1 MKCIVSLLFLT
12 LSIHGFYAQSACFS
26 SANDITFQGPTNGQ
40 AIEKGDFDNDGK
52 LDIVITNYTVGSNK
66 LNFIKGN
73 GNGTFQAPSLFNGGT
88 RPNSI
93 KAADFNN
100 DGNLD
105 VAVTNFNPTNLSIVM
120 GNGDGTFQTAV
131 NYTPG
136 ISPSDV
142 EIGDFNE
149 DTFLDLIV
157 SANNGFN
164 LFLGSSITPGIF
176 DAPTFFAMGTAPK
189 SIVAADFNNDT
200 HLDVATANQSSA
212 NVSIRFGTGAAGF
225 SAVTNYVTGAGCFSI
240 AAGDFNND
248 NLLDITASNESVD
261 NISVLIN
268 SGSGVF
274 ATAVNLASGD
284 GPNGITTKDVNS
296 DGFKDILVVNN
307 LESTLFTYFGAGNG
321 TFSLPAETPSV
332 GTPRDLVTGLFNSDG
347 FPDVV
352 VSTFVGQNM
361 PVYLG
366 NSTGTFT
373 AGISVKTGN
382 NPKSLHSNDFN
393 SDGKKD
399 IVVVNSADNTFTL
412 YNGAGNGQFT
422 FSGSFVTG
430 TLPVS
435 IYSADVNGDG
445 FFDVVTANSGSNNVS
460 VFLGNGAGSFSA
472 ASNFS
477 AGTSPIFVRIGL
489 LDADAFPDLAVINT
503 ANQLSVLFGTG
514 TGSFGAPTAHAT
526 GTTPL
531 SLVIKDLN
539 ADGFNDLTV
548 TNSGSNSVGIF
559 INSGSG
565 TFAAPVNYSVG
576 TTPNSIDAADID
588 NDLDADLVIGNSGSN
603 NFSRLSNNGSGV
615 FGTAVNYSS
624 TDLGTKGVVL
634 TDYNNDG
641 FQDVMAVYTNTA
653 GTTGF
658 AALSL
663 GNGTGAFSF
672 YRRFAVGTSPLGII
686 SLDANNDTRMDA
698 AVINEINESVSVLL
712 NTTAQI
718 SAGGPLSFC
727 SGNSVTLTSTAGS
740 SYLWSNGSATPTI
753 SATTSGT
760 YSVVTTTGLSNWCS
774 STSNAL
780 TVSVSPGPP
789 APTITAD
796 GPTTFCA
803 GGSVTLTSSE
813 ATGNT
818 WSNGATTQS
827 ITVSSSG
834 TYTVTYSSGGCTS
847 VPSNDISVVV
857 NGAIPTISASGPT
870 TFCAGGSVTLTSSE
884 PANNV
889 WSTGE
894 VTPSITVN
902 TAGTYTVTTTVGGC
916 PSLTS
921 LPTIISIGSTVP
933 VPTISTSGPTTF
945 CSGGSVILT
954 SSSSI
959 DNIWSTGETTQSITV
974 TSTGNY
980 SVTVDNGLC
989 SAVSSPIGITV
1000 NTLPSV
1006 PTITASGVTTFC
1018 SGGSVVL
1025 TSSSAT
1031 DNLWSTGETTQSITV
1046 STSGSYSVE
1055 VIENGCSSGN
1065 SIAESATVNPT
1076 PATPTISASGP
1087 TTFCSGGSVILT
1099 SSSSIDNI
1107 WSTGETTQSI
1117 TITTTG
1123 NYDVTVDN
1131 GLCSAS
1137 SSPIG
1142 ITVNALPSLPAITAN
1157 GVTTFCSGGSVV
1169 LTSSSASDNLWS
1181 TGETTQSITVST
1193 SGSYSVEVIEN
1204 GCSSG
1209 NSIAE
1214 TVTVNPTPATPTISA
1229 SGPTTFCSGGS
1240 VILTSSSTTDNI
1252 WSTGETTQSI
1262 TVTSTG
1268 NYSVTVDN
1276 GLCSAVSSPI
1286 GITVNALPSVPT
1298 ITASG
1303 VTTFCSGGSVVLT
1316 SSSATDNL
1324 WSTGEMTQSITV
1336 STSGNFTVEVIE
1348 NGCSSGNSI
1357 SETVTVNP
1365 TPATPTISAS
1375 GPTTFCDGDSVILT
1389 SSSSIDNFWS
1399 TGEITQSITVLASGN
1414 YSVTVDNGLCSAV
1427 SSPIGITVNTLPSVP
1442 TITAGGVTTFCS
1454 GGSVVLTSSSA
1465 TDNLWSTG
1473 EMTQSIT
1480 VSTSGNFT
1488 VEVIENGCSS
1498 GNSISETVTVNP
1510 TPATP
1515 TISASGPTTFC
1526 DGDSVILTSSSS
1538 IDNFWS
1544 TGEITQSITV
1554 LASGS
1559 YSVTVDN
1566 GLCSAVSS
1574 PIGITVNTLP
1584 SVPTITASGATTFCS
1599 GGSVVLTSSSAT
1611 DNLWSTGETTQSI
1624 TVSTSGSYSV
1634 EVIENGCSSGNSI
1647 AENVTV
1653 NPTPA
1658 TPTISASGPTTFCS
1672 GDSVILTSSST
1683 IDNFWSTGETTQSIT
1698 VLASGSYFVTVDN
1711 GLCSAVSSPIG
1722 ITVNALPSVPTITAS
1737 GVTTFCS
1744 GGSVVLT
1751 SSSATDNVW
1760 STGETTQSITVSTS
1774 GSYSVEVIENGC
1786 SSGNSTAESVTV
1798 NPTPVTPTISAS
1810 GPTTFCDGGSV
1821 ILTSSSSTDNFWSTG
1836 EITQSITVL
1845 ASGSYSVT
1853 VDNGLCSASSAA
1865 TAVTVNPI
1873 PSIPTITAN
1882 GVTTFC
1888 SGGSVVLTSSSAS
1901 DNLWSTGETTQSIT
1915 VSTSG
1920 SYSVEVIENGCSSGN
1935 SIAETV
1941 TVNPT
1946 PATPT
1951 ISASGPTTFCS
1962 GGSVILTSSSTTDN
1976 IWSTGETTQSITV
1989 TSTGNYSVTV
1999 DNGLC
2004 SAVSSPIGITVN
2016 ALPSVPT
2023 ITASG
2028 VTTFCSGGSVVLTS
2042 SSATDNLWSTGE
2054 TTQSI
2059 TVSTSGSYSVEVI
2072 ENGCSSGNSIAE
2084 NVTVNPTPAAPTIS
2098 ASGPT
2103 TFCDGDSVILTSSS
2117 SIDNFWSTGEIT
2129 QSITVLASGS
2139 YSVTVDNGLCS
2150 AVSSPIGITVNT
2162 LPSVPTITASGATTF
2177 CSGGSV
2183 VLTSSSATDNLWST
2197 GETTQSIT
2205 VSTSGSYSVEVI
2217 ENGCSSGN
2225 SIAENVTVNPTPATP
2240 TISASGPTTF
2250 CSGDSVILT
2259 SSSTIDNFWSTGET
2273 TQSITVLASG
2283 SYFVTVDNGLC
2294 SAVSSPIGITVN
2306 ALPSVPTIT
2315 ASGVTTF
2322 CSGGSVVLT
2331 SSSATDN
2338 VWSTG
2343 ETTQSIT

>member
-959 DNIWSTGETTQSITV
+959 DNIWSTGETTQSIT
-974 TSTGNY
+974 
-980 SVTVDNGLC
+980 
-989 SAVSSPIGITV
+989 
-1000 NTLPSV
+1000 
-1006 PTITASGVTTFC
+1006 
-1018 SGGSVVL
+1018 
-1025 TSSSAT
+1025 
-1031 DNLWSTGETTQSITV
+1031 
-1046 STSGSYSVE
+1046 
-1055 VIENGCSSGN
+1055 
-1065 SIAESATVNPT
+1065 
-1076 PATPTISASGP
+1076 
-1087 TTFCSGGSVILT
+1087 
-1099 SSSSIDNI
+1099 
-1107 WSTGETTQSI
+1107 
-1117 TITTTG
+1117 ITTTG

-1229 SGPTTFCSGGS
+1229 SGPTTFCSG
-1240 VILTSSSTTDNI
+1240 
-1252 WSTGETTQSI
+1252 
-1262 TVTSTG
+1262 
-1268 NYSVTVDN
+1268 
-1276 GLCSAVSSPI
+1276 
-1286 GITVNALPSVPT
+1286 
-1298 ITASG
+1298 
-1303 VTTFCSGGSVVLT
+1303 
-1316 SSSATDNL
+1316 
-1324 WSTGEMTQSITV
+1324 
-1336 STSGNFTVEVIE
+1336 
-1348 NGCSSGNSI
+1348 
-1357 SETVTVNP
+1357 
-1365 TPATPTISAS
+1365 
-1375 GPTTFCDGDSVILT
+1375 
-1389 SSSSIDNFWS
+1389 
-1399 TGEITQSITVLASGN
+1399 
-1414 YSVTVDNGLCSAV
+1414 
-1427 SSPIGITVNTLPSVP
+1427 
-1442 TITAGGVTTFCS
+1442 
-1454 GGSVVLTSSSA
+1454 
-1465 TDNLWSTG
+1465 
-1473 EMTQSIT
+1473 
-1480 VSTSGNFT
+1480 
-1488 VEVIENGCSS
+1488 
-1498 GNSISETVTVNP
+1498 
-1510 TPATP
+1510 
-1515 TISASGPTTFC
+1515 
-1526 DGDSVILTSSSS
+1526 
-1538 IDNFWS
+1538 
-1544 TGEITQSITV
+1544 
-1554 LASGS
+1554 
-1559 YSVTVDN
+1559 
-1566 GLCSAVSS
+1566 
-1574 PIGITVNTLP
+1574 
-1584 SVPTITASGATTFCS
+1584 
-1599 GGSVVLTSSSAT
+1599 
-1611 DNLWSTGETTQSI
+1611 
-1624 TVSTSGSYSV
+1624 
-1634 EVIENGCSSGNSI
+1634 
-1647 AENVTV
+1647 
-1653 NPTPA
+1653 
-1658 TPTISASGPTTFCS
+1658 
-1672 GDSVILTSSST
+1672 DSVILTSSST

-1737 GVTTFCS
+1737 GVTTFCSGGSVVLTSSSATDNLWSTGETTQFITVTTSGNFTVEVIENGCSSGNSISETVTVNPTPATPTISASGPTTFCDGGSVILTSSSSIDNFWSTGETTQSITVLASGSYFVTVDNGLCSAVSSPIGITVNTLPSVPTITASGATTFCS

-1888 SGGSVVLTSSSAS
+1888 SGGSVVLTSSSA
-1901 DNLWSTGETTQSIT
+1901 
-1915 VSTSG
+1915 
-1920 SYSVEVIENGCSSGN
+1920 
-1935 SIAETV
+1935 
-1941 TVNPT
+1941 
-1946 PATPT
+1946 
-1951 ISASGPTTFCS
+1951 
-1962 GGSVILTSSSTTDN
+1962 
-1976 IWSTGETTQSITV
+1976 
-1989 TSTGNYSVTV
+1989 
-1999 DNGLC
+1999 
-2004 SAVSSPIGITVN
+2004 
-2016 ALPSVPT
+2016 
-2023 ITASG
+2023 
-2028 VTTFCSGGSVVLTS
+2028 
-2042 SSATDNLWSTGE
+2042 TDNLWSTGE

-2072 ENGCSSGNSIAE
+2072 ENGCSSGNSTAE
-2084 NVTVNPTPAAPTIS
+2084 SVTVNALPPAPTLLT
-2098 ASGPT
+2098 GNT
-2103 TFCDGDSVILTSSS
+2103 GTFCAGGNTVITSSVS
-2117 SIDNFWSTGEIT
+2117 SGYLWSTGEIT
-2129 QSITVLASGS
+2129 QSITVSTPGTYFVQAIDG
-2139 YSVTVDNGLCS
+2139 NGCQS
-2150 AVSSPIGITVNT
+2150 
-2162 LPSVPTITASGATTF
+2162 
-2177 CSGGSV
+2177 
-2183 VLTSSSATDNLWST
+2183 SSSASATISL
-2197 GETTQSIT
+2197 
-2205 VSTSGSYSVEVI
+2205 
-2217 ENGCSSGN
+2217 
-2225 SIAENVTVNPTPATP
+2225 IALPSTP

-2250 CSGDSVILT
+2250 CPGGNVVLTSSSPINNLWSNGATTQSITVSTFGNYSVSYANANGCFSLNSQPVSIAIESSPAAPTISASGATSFCTGGSVILT
-2259 SSSTIDNFWSTGET
+2259 SSAASGNTWSTGATTQSITVSATGNYTVSYVNVNGCTSFLSTPTVVVVNANPSAPVITANGPTTFCNGSNVTLTSSTSSGNSWSNGGIAVSTTVSSSGTYTVTYTNGNGCSATSAPVVVTVTTPITPTITPSGSTTFCAGESVVLTSSIASGNVWSNGET
-2273 TQSITVLASG
+2273 TQSITATTAGNYSVVATQSG
-2283 SYFVTVDNGLC
+2283 CPSSA
-2294 SAVSSPIGITVN
+2294 SAVTMITIN
-2306 ALPSVPTIT
+2306 PLPEAPTIT
-2315 ASGVTTF
+2315 ASGPTTF
-2322 CSGGSVVLT
+2322 CEGESVFLFSSINTNNLWSNGETGQVVSVEQSGLYTVSTENALGCSNTSAPVEVIVQALPVVELDPFEPVCDYTAAFVLT
-2331 SSSATDN
+2331 NGNPIDGVYSGTGVSNDVFDPAIAGIGGTIITYSYTDTNGCINSDQEVLIVDDCAKLDELSANGFDLYPNPSAGQFTLSSESAIIHAILIYDAAGRL
-2338 VWSTG
+2338 VFE
-2343 ETTQSIT
+2343 ETYNDPYSIELDLTNFANGVYQATILSEGTLYVRKQLVVNR